1 MMQFNIRKIAE
12 NLLFYFNDILNF
24 ILDIIKKKV
33 DGGGFVCAS
42 SAVVERKSKRKTR
55 VKLWKNYN

>member
-24 ILDIIKKKV
+24 ILDIKKKF

-55 VKLWKNYN
+55 VKLLKNYN